1 MSAPVTTSFQT
12 VPKPILVP
20 QRIAFMSAPVTTGVP
35 RKQLVAQKIA
45 RMSAPVTTGVKK
57 V

>member
-1 MSAPVTTSFQT
+1 MRP
-12 VPKPILVP
+12 PLP
-20 QRIAFMSAPVTTGVP
+20 QITPPLSTEQVVP